1 MRDYE
6 TVPSFYLCLYEY
18 FVKYYDCVCVDMF
31 VYLIWSTPL
40 LQIHTSVIRQL
51 GVQQLR
57 VEGYS

>member
-18 FVKYYDCVCVDMF
+18 VGEYYNYVCVDMF
-31 VYLIWSTPL
+31 VYLVWSTPL
-40 LQIHTSVIRQL
+40 LWMNTSVIRQL

-57 VEGYS
+57 VEGYC